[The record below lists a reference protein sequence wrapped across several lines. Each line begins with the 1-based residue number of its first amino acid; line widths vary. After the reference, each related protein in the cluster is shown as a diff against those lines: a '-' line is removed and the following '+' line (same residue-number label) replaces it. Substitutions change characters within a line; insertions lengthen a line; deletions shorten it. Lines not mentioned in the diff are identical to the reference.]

1 MLRTTV
7 MGMMGWM
14 IAGSLL
20 LGGPL
25 AANADDASASELKRL
40 ENELEALQEDLQ
52 VSVEA
57 PESFRARLDD
67 LRMEVVYLKV
77 KSRKY
82 REAGGEGSGLGT
94 DEIAEVS
101 RELARLRKDLASS
114 VDDPM
119 LSLSIGTRFSA
130 RLMDSLSTRYTQ
142 TGAAFTAITNAAVTR
157 GGQVVIPA
165 GSVLYGVVEQ
175 VDRPDGRLDRSAK
188 LVLAFERIEV
198 DGYQYPLTATV
209 AGASEK
215 MESGLGDEKAKMGIG
230 AGVGAV
236 LGAVL
241 GGKKGAVA
249 GIILGGSGAVL
260 ATEGKN
266 VELDRG
272 TMLTLRLDR
281 ALDLPIAGRPVH

>member
-1 MLRTTV
+1 
-7 MGMMGWM
+7 
-14 IAGSLL
+14 
-20 LGGPL
+20 
-25 AANADDASASELKRL
+25 
-40 ENELEALQEDLQ
+40 
-52 VSVEA
+52 
-57 PESFRARLDD
+57 
-67 LRMEVVYLKV
+67 
-77 KSRKY
+77 
-82 REAGGEGSGLGT
+82 
-94 DEIAEVS
+94 
-101 RELARLRKDLASS
+101 
-114 VDDPM
+114 M
-119 LSLSIGTRFSA
+119 LSLSIGTRLSA

-157 GGQVVIPA
+157 DGQVVIPA

-188 LVLAFERIEV
+188 LVLALERIEV

-209 AGASEK
+209 VGASEK

-260 ATEGKN
+260 ATEGKKRRPRSRH
-266 VELDRG
+266 DADATARPCPRSTHPRTTDG
-272 TMLTLRLDR
+272 LTGFGLRSGPPGAPR
-281 ALDLPIAGRPVH
+281 RS

>member
-1 MLRTTV
+1 MLRPA
-7 MGMMGWM
+7 MMGWM
-14 IAGSLL
+14 LTGSLL
-20 LGGPL
+20 LGGS
-25 AANADDASASELKRL
+25 ASASGNEAPVSELERL
-40 ENELEALQEDLQ
+40 ENELEALEEGLRT
-52 VSVEA
+52 SVDA

-67 LRMEVVYLKV
+67 LRMEIVYLKV
-77 KSRKY
+77 KSRKH
-82 REAGGEGSGLGT
+82 REAGGEGSGLST
-94 DEIAEVS
+94 DEIDEVF
-101 RELARLRKDLASS
+101 REIARLRTDLGLSA
-114 VDDPM
+114 DDGKV
-119 LSLSIGTRFSA
+119 SLSIGSQLSA
-130 RLMDSLSTRYTQ
+130 RLMDSLSTRYTEA
-142 TGAAFTAITNAAVTR
+142 GDAFTAITGVAVTR
-157 GGQVVIPA
+157 NGHVVIPA

-175 VDRPDGRLDRSAK
+175 VDRLDGRLDRRAK

-198 DGYQYPLTATV
+198 DGHEYPLTATV
-209 AGASEK
+209 VGASEK
-215 MESGLGDEKAKMGIG
+215 MESGLSDEKTKMGVG

-281 ALDLPIAGRPVH
+281 ALDLPIADLPMH